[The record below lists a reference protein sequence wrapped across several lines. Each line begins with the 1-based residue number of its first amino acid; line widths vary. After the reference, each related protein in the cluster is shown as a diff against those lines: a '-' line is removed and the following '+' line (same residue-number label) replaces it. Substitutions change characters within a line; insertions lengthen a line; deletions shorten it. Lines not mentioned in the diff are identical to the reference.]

1 MSVWVIASSSA
12 SISSVL
18 EAAGSD
24 VNLLVVG
31 DDALAAALAQAPVA
45 KIVHVPINTV
55 AEMYAPAVGAW
66 LAEQGAQTVLAP
78 DFAPERALAAAA
90 TAALNGTWISSAI
103 AWDNASRCATV
114 LVAGLAHET
123 LSVRGPV
130 ALTLP
135 AGEIPDGGSAPC
147 EVLELVAG
155 GGVSVLE
162 TQPIVASSADLSRA
176 ERVIGVGRG
185 IAEEKDLAMVN
196 ELAEMVGAQVGATRP
211 LAEGHG
217 WFDSYIGLTGQTI
230 APELYLA
237 IGVSGQIH
245 HAGGIRD
252 SKIIVAINEDPQ
264 APIFQEADYGIIGDL
279 YEVVPALK
287 AAL

>member
-18 EAAGSD
+18 AAAGQD
-24 VNLLVVG
+24 ANLLIVG
-31 DDALAAALAQAPVA
+31 DDALAAALAQAPVV
-45 KIVHVPINTV
+45 KIVHVRTNTV
-55 AEMYAPAVGAW
+55 AEMYAQAVGAW
-66 LAEQGAQTVLAP
+66 LAEQGAQTVLAA
-78 DFAPERALAAAA
+78 DFAPERSLAAAA
-90 TAALNGTWISSAI
+90 TAAMNGTWISSAI
-103 AWDNASRCATV
+103 AWDNSSRSATV

-123 LSVRGPV
+123 VSVQGPV

-135 AGEIPDGGSAPC
+135 AGEIPDGGNAVV
-147 EVLELVAG
+147 EMLELTPWD
-155 GGVSVLE
+155 GVSVLE

-176 ERVIGVGRG
+176 DRVIGVGRG
-185 IAEEKDLAMVN
+185 IAEEKDLAMIS
-196 ELAEMVGAQVGATRP
+196 ELAEAIGAQVGATRP

-230 APELYLA
+230 AAELYLA

-279 YEVVPALK
+279 YEVVPALQ
-287 AAL
+287 ASL